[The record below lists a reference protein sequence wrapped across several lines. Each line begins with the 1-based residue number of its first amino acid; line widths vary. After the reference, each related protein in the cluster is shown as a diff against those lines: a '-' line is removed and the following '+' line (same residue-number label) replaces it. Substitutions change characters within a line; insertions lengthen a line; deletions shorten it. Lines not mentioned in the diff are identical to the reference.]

1 MRPCPAV
8 FLKCLQ
14 SILLHVFSQLPFD
27 SPDKTSGIGVA
38 DVDVLYCGIGEQ
50 PHDGSL
56 EFVENSRTPVLALE
70 QKKVSP

>member
-1 MRPCPAV
+1 
-8 FLKCLQ
+8 
-14 SILLHVFSQLPFD
+14 LPFD
-27 SPDKTSGIGVA
+27 SPDKTSGLGVA